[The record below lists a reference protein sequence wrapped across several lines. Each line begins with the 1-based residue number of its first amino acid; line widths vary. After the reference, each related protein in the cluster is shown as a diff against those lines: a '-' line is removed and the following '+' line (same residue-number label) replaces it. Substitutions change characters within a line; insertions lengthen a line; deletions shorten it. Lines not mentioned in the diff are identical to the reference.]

1 MELPS
6 LPFPPTEWIS
16 LSFTTWAMDMILAF
30 ACGLGLFHLWI
41 HFFPLTS
48 PSPAE
53 GASTTTKRV
62 VKRDHNKARKKIR
75 TLKGRLLPSPG
86 QVTSST
92 LSPRDDTK

>member
-41 HFFPLTS
+41 HVFPLTS

-62 VKRDHNKARKKIR
+62 R
-75 TLKGRLLPSPG
+75 LPSIH
-86 QVTSST
+86 TNTAFSIRAT
-92 LSPRDDTK
+92 LSKSNREVADRASQQTGTTSA